1 MPESAKR
8 KEPVKKVTH
17 TPKGTERSI
26 REAEEAA
33 KRAEQ
38 RREKLEKIGDGRSPR
53 WWAPLMITLMVLG
66 LVFVI
71 VAYVFGGRYP
81 IPGLENGNI
90 NLFVGFG
97 IMLVGFLMTMGW
109 K

>member
-1 MPESAKR
+1 MPESTKR
-8 KEPVKKVTH
+8 KEAVKKVKH

-26 REAEEAA
+26 KEAEEALA
-33 KRAEQ
+33 RAEH
-38 RREKLEKIGDGRSPR
+38 RREELAKKGDGRSPR
-53 WWAPLMITLMVLG
+53 WWAPLMVALMLLG
-66 LVFVI
+66 LAFVI
-71 VAYVFGGRYP
+71 VAYIFGGQYP
-81 IPGLENGNI
+81 IPGLSNGNI